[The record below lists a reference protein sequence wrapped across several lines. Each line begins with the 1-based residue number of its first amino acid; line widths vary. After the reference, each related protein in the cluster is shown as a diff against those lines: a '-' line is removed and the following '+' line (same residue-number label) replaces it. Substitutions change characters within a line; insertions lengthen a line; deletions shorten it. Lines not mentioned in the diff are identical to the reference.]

1 MFWKDLRTRGLPVVA
16 IACLAVLL
24 AAGLAVSLVSERNM
38 RDQLAREGG
47 AQADLL
53 ASAVSGALAFDDRAA
68 ARDYVEAVQVN
79 PNVLAAAVYDARNR
93 KVVSFGRPGEIMPE
107 IATPRGDST
116 LFRDGH
122 IYVVRRVVEGG
133 QLLGTARIRMTATP
147 AGQRFSRNAGL
158 ILVLALAALLVAV
171 LALTQSALRRA
182 NLALSARA
190 EDLAAANVQLHEQ
203 MVEREKAEEALRQSQ
218 KMEAIGRLTGGVAHD
233 FNNLLMVV
241 SSAIDLLARTEDPT
255 RRVTLVD
262 GMRQAVERGAGLTRQ
277 LLAFSRRAPLKT
289 AVVDVGR
296 QVENMRIL
304 LERSLREDI
313 AVRIGTQGP
322 LRPVDVDVGELEL
335 AILNLAVN
343 ARDAMPDGG
352 ELSVV
357 VRGDP
362 AGSDA
367 PAHICIEVA
376 DTGSGISE
384 AVLPRIFEPFFT
396 TKEVGQGTGLGLS
409 QVYGFARSSGGEVS
423 VRSRLGEGAVF
434 TLCLPATD
442 KPAEV
447 APEPVAPPAVAGAGR
462 VLLVEDDDAVAA
474 GVGHMLRD
482 LGYTYVRACS
492 GDDALKMF
500 REDRDFDLVL
510 SDMVMPGRL
519 GGLACAI
526 ELRALNPDLPIILST
541 GFSEAASAA
550 TANGFPLLSKPY
562 SIDDLARL
570 LAAQT
575 RGAIPA

>member
-1 MFWKDLRTRGLPVVA
+1 MAWKDIRARGLPLVA
-16 IACLAVLL
+16 ITCLAILL
-24 AAGLAVSLVSERNM
+24 AAGLAVSVVNERNT

-93 KVVSFGRPGEIMPE
+93 KVVAFGRPGEVMPE
-107 IATPRGDST
+107 VATPQGDGT
-116 LFRDGH
+116 RFRDGH

-133 QLLGTARIRMTATP
+133 QLLGTARLRMTATP

-190 EDLAAANVQLHEQ
+190 ADLAAANAQLQEQ
-203 MVEREKAEEALRQSQ
+203 MTEREKAEEALRQSQ

-233 FNNLLMVV
+233 FNNLLMVA
-241 SSAIDLLARTEDPT
+241 SSAMDLLMRTDDPAR
-255 RRVTLVD
+255 RATLFD
-262 GMRQAVERGAGLTRQ
+262 GMRQAIDRGAGLTRQ

-289 AVVDVGR
+289 SVVDVGR

-313 AVRIGTQGP
+313 AVRIETRGP
-322 LRPVDVDVGELEL
+322 LRPVEIDVGELEL
-335 AILNLAVN
+335 AVLNLAVN

-352 ELSVV
+352 ELSIV
-357 VRGDP
+357 VRGEP
-362 AGSDA
+362 SAGARPD
-367 PAHICIEVA
+367 HICIEVA

-384 AVLPRIFEPFFT
+384 AVLSRVFEPFFT

-409 QVYGFARSSGGEVS
+409 QVYGFARSSGGDVT
-423 VRSRLGEGAVF
+423 VRSTMGEGAVF
-434 TLCLPATD
+434 TLRLPATD
-442 KPAEV
+442 KPADAGAEPAV
-447 APEPVAPPAVAGAGR
+447 RPVAAGEGR

-482 LGYTYVRACS
+482 LGYSYVRACS
-492 GDDALKMF
+492 GDDALTLF
-500 REDRDFDLVL
+500 GEDRGFDLVL

-526 ELRALNPDLPIILST
+526 ELRALSPDLPIILST
-541 GFSEAASAA
+541 GFSEAAPAA

-562 SIDDLARL
+562 SMEDLARL
-570 LAAQT
+570 LATQM
-575 RGAIPA
+575 RGAVAA